1 MLKEQIIQ
9 ALYHVWTRVA
19 SPLRA
24 LSYVQSTAKAP
35 GQVGTVSTRQGEV
48 DQGVKGGKAGLGERA
63 ESLG

>member
-19 SPLRA
+19 SSLHA

-35 GQVGTVSTRQGEV
+35 GQVGTVSTRQG
-48 DQGVKGGKAGLGERA
+48 
-63 ESLG
+63 